1 MIKAIVFVVLSGGIL
16 RQSWSSLRNTSSHG
30 FYRFFA
36 FEAIL
41 ALFLLNVDLWFAEP
55 FSAQQI
61 LSWLLLLGSLLLVV
75 HGFRLLK
82 LTGLPE
88 EGIEDTTMLV
98 EVGAYRFIRHPLY
111 ASLLLFALGVFFKH
125 ISLMAGILLAV
136 ALAFLY
142 ATARVEE
149 RENLE
154 RFGADYVGYMQRSK
168 MFIPF
173 LF

>member
-1 MIKAIVFVVLSGGIL
+1 MIKTIVFVGISAGNLRLSWRL
-16 RQSWSSLRNTSSHG
+16 LHRPASHG

-41 ALFLLNVDLWFAEP
+41 ALFLLNADLWFAEP
-55 FSAQQI
+55 FSAQHI
-61 LSWLLLLGSLLLVV
+61 LSWLLLFGSLLLVV

-82 LTGLPE
+82 MIGQPE

-98 EVGAYRFIRHPLY
+98 EEGAYRFIRHPLY
-111 ASLLLFALGVFFKH
+111 ASLLLFALGVFFKQ
-125 ISLMAGILLAV
+125 ISLMAGILLAIV
-136 ALAFLY
+136 LAFLY

-154 RFGADYVGYMQRSK
+154 RFGADYAGYMQRSK